1 MDNITQPLMIKDS
14 KGNPLFSIGQMQL
27 FHDAVDGDYYGY
39 WIHKE
44 DEKYA
49 GEGMAVRADKLVKL
63 ISDFYEKEF

>member
-1 MDNITQPLMIKDS
+1 
-14 KGNPLFSIGQMQL
+14 MQL
-27 FHDAVDGDYYGY
+27 LHDAVDGDYYGY